1 MYKSK
6 QRRQVPTHDALP
18 VADEHKPVASPPV
31 LDPIL
36 VTPEEASWLLR
47 LSRSKIYLILQ
58 SGEIPSLKV
67 GQARRIRL
75 LDLEAWT
82 ERKLQDGR
90 Y

>member
-1 MYKSK
+1 VYKSK

-36 VTPEEASWLLR
+36 VTPEEVSWLLR
-47 LSRSKIYLILQ
+47 LSRSKIYLMLK

-67 GQARRIRL
+67 GRACRIRL

-90 Y
+90 H